1 MHSMPTRIVLAG
13 SVLALGSVG
22 TVSAVHLES
31 APAPLGTTPGTPL
44 ALTPVPAAPA
54 TTKAPDVPAP
64 VRVLPT
70 PKDGSTA
77 RTKSDERAPLS
88 AEDLVDL
95 AGGPLSKRTVTV
107 AVHQLQDAADSDSD
121 DSDHNSDFDS
131 EDSDTSNDGDAQD
144 FAGQT
149 SWHWSGHTDRW
160 RGRDAQDGRRISNPF
175 RTAQQWRDSGPR
187 SYGVSS
193 GARSSRWESPRESS
207 GRESSGRESSGRESS
222 GRESSGRESSQ
233 WDSSDRDYVGRHRA
247 DC

>member
-31 APAPLGTTPGTPL
+31 APLGTTPGTPL
-44 ALTPVPAAPA
+44 ALTPVPATPA
-54 TTKAPDVPAP
+54 TTKAPEALAP

-77 RTKSDERAPLS
+77 RTKSDERAPLN
-88 AEDLVDL
+88 AKDLVDL
-95 AGGPLSKRTVTV
+95 AAGPLPKRTVTV
-107 AVHQLQDAADSDSD
+107 ALHQIEDAADSDSD
-121 DSDHNSDFDS
+121 DED
-131 EDSDTSNDGDAQD
+131 EDSYSSDGEDTQD
-144 FAGQT
+144 FAGHT
-149 SWHWSGHTDRW
+149 SRHWSGHTDGW
-160 RGRDAQDGRRISNPF
+160 RGHDAHDGSRWGRRISNPF
-175 RTAQQWRDSGPR
+175 QAAQQWRDSGPR

-193 GARSSRWESPRESS
+193 GARSAQWESRQESPRLESS
-207 GRESSGRESSGRESS
+207 RM
-222 GRESSGRESSQ
+222 ESSQ

>member
-31 APAPLGTTPGTPL
+31 APLGTTPGTPL
-44 ALTPVPAAPA
+44 ALTPVPATPA
-54 TTKAPDVPAP
+54 TTKAPEALAP

-77 RTKSDERAPLS
+77 RTKSDERAPLN
-88 AEDLVDL
+88 AKDLVDL
-95 AGGPLSKRTVTV
+95 AAGPLPKRTVTV
-107 AVHQLQDAADSDSD
+107 ALHQIEDAADSDSD
-121 DSDHNSDFDS
+121 DPDD
-131 EDSDTSNDGDAQD
+131 EDSDSDSGDDEDTRD
-144 FAGQT
+144 FAGHT
-149 SWHWSGHTDRW
+149 SRHWSGHTDGW
-160 RGRDAQDGRRISNPF
+160 RGHDAQDGSRWGRRISNPF
-175 RTAQQWRDSGPR
+175 QAANQWRDSGPR

-193 GARSSRWESPRESS
+193 GARSAQWDSRQESPRWESSRMESS
-207 GRESSGRESSGRESS
+207 RM
-222 GRESSGRESSQ
+222 ESSQ

>member
-31 APAPLGTTPGTPL
+31 APLGTTPGTPL
-44 ALTPVPAAPA
+44 ALTPVPATPA
-54 TTKAPDVPAP
+54 TTKAPEALAP

-77 RTKSDERAPLS
+77 RTKSDERAPLN
-88 AEDLVDL
+88 AKDLVDL
-95 AGGPLSKRTVTV
+95 AAGPLPKRTVTV
-107 AVHQLQDAADSDSD
+107 ALHQIEDAADSDSD
-121 DSDHNSDFDS
+121 DED
-131 EDSDTSNDGDAQD
+131 EDSDSSDGEDTQD
-144 FAGQT
+144 FAGHT
-149 SWHWSGHTDRW
+149 SRHWSGRTDGW
-160 RGRDAQDGRRISNPF
+160 RGHDAHDGSRWGRRISNPF
-175 RTAQQWRDSGPR
+175 QAAQQWRDSGPR

-193 GARSSRWESPRESS
+193 GARSAQWESRRESRQESPRLESS
-207 GRESSGRESSGRESS
+207 RM
-222 GRESSGRESSQ
+222 ESSQ

>member
-31 APAPLGTTPGTPL
+31 APLGTTPGTPL
-44 ALTPVPAAPA
+44 ALTPVPATPA
-54 TTKAPDVPAP
+54 TTKAPEALAP

-77 RTKSDERAPLS
+77 RTKSDERAPLN
-88 AEDLVDL
+88 AKDLVDL
-95 AGGPLSKRTVTV
+95 AAGPLPKRTVTV
-107 AVHQLQDAADSDSD
+107 ALHQIEDAAASDSD
-121 DSDHNSDFDS
+121 DSDSDSDS
-131 EDSDTSNDGDAQD
+131 EDSDSGDGEDTQD

-149 SWHWSGHTDRW
+149 SRHWSGHTDGW
-160 RGRDAQDGRRISNPF
+160 RGHDAQDGAHWGRRISNPF
-175 RTAQQWRDSGPR
+175 QAAQQWRDSGPR

-193 GARSSRWESPRESS
+193 SARSA
-207 GRESSGRESSGRESS
+207 
-222 GRESSGRESSQ
+222 Q

>member
-31 APAPLGTTPGTPL
+31 APLGTTPGTPL
-44 ALTPVPAAPA
+44 ALTPVPATPA
-54 TTKAPDVPAP
+54 TTKAPEALAP

-77 RTKSDERAPLS
+77 RTKSDERAPLN
-88 AEDLVDL
+88 AKDLVDL
-95 AGGPLSKRTVTV
+95 AAGPLPKRTVTV
-107 AVHQLQDAADSDSD
+107 ALHQIEDAADSDSD
-121 DSDHNSDFDS
+121 DSDS
-131 EDSDTSNDGDAQD
+131 EDSDSDSGDDEDTQD
-144 FAGQT
+144 FAGHT
-149 SWHWSGHTDRW
+149 SRHWSGRTDGW
-160 RGRDAQDGRRISNPF
+160 RGHDAQDGSRWGRRISNPF
-175 RTAQQWRDSGPR
+175 QAAQQWRDSGPR

-193 GARSSRWESPRESS
+193 GARSAQWESRQESPRWVSSRTESS
-207 GRESSGRESSGRESS
+207 RMESSRM
-222 GRESSGRESSQ
+222 ESSQ

>member
-31 APAPLGTTPGTPL
+31 APLGTTPGTPL
-44 ALTPVPAAPA
+44 ALTPVPATPA
-54 TTKAPDVPAP
+54 TTKAPEALAP

-77 RTKSDERAPLS
+77 RTKSDERAPLN
-88 AEDLVDL
+88 AKDLVDL
-95 AGGPLSKRTVTV
+95 AAGPLPKRTVTV
-107 AVHQLQDAADSDSD
+107 ALHQLEDAADSASD
-121 DSDHNSDFDS
+121 DSDSED
-131 EDSDTSNDGDAQD
+131 EDSDSSDDEDTQD
-144 FAGQT
+144 FAGHT
-149 SWHWSGHTDRW
+149 SRHWSGDTDGW
-160 RGRDAQDGRRISNPF
+160 RGHDAHDGSRWGRRISNPF
-175 RTAQQWRDSGPR
+175 QAAQQWRDSGPR

-193 GARSSRWESPRESS
+193 GARSAQWESRQESPRWESSRMESS
-207 GRESSGRESSGRESS
+207 H
-222 GRESSGRESSQ
+222 

>member
-31 APAPLGTTPGTPL
+31 APLGTTPGTPL
-44 ALTPVPAAPA
+44 ALTPVPATPA
-54 TTKAPDVPAP
+54 TTKAPEALAP

-77 RTKSDERAPLS
+77 RTKSDERAPLN
-88 AEDLVDL
+88 AKDLVDL
-95 AGGPLSKRTVTV
+95 AAGPLPKRTVTV
-107 AVHQLQDAADSDSD
+107 ALHQLEDAADSDSD
-121 DSDHNSDFDS
+121 SDS
-131 EDSDTSNDGDAQD
+131 EDSDSGDDEDTQD
-144 FAGQT
+144 FAGHT
-149 SWHWSGHTDRW
+149 SRHWSGRTDGW
-160 RGRDAQDGRRISNPF
+160 RGHDAQDGSRWGRRISNPF
-175 RTAQQWRDSGPR
+175 QAAQQWRDSGPR

-193 GARSSRWESPRESS
+193 GARSAQWESRQESPRWESSRTESS
-207 GRESSGRESSGRESS
+207 RMESSRMESSRT
-222 GRESSGRESSQ
+222 ESSQ

>member
-31 APAPLGTTPGTPL
+31 APLGTTPGTPL
-44 ALTPVPAAPA
+44 ALTPVPATPA
-54 TTKAPDVPAP
+54 TTKAPEALAP

-77 RTKSDERAPLS
+77 RTKSDERAPLN
-88 AEDLVDL
+88 AKDLVDL
-95 AGGPLSKRTVTV
+95 AAGPLPKRTITV
-107 AVHQLQDAADSDSD
+107 ALHQLEDAADSDSD
-121 DSDHNSDFDS
+121 DED
-131 EDSDTSNDGDAQD
+131 EDSDSSDGEDTQD
-144 FAGQT
+144 FAG
-149 SWHWSGHTDRW
+149 HTDGW
-160 RGRDAQDGRRISNPF
+160 RGHDDQDGSRWGRRISNPF
-175 RTAQQWRDSGPR
+175 QAANQWRDSGPR

-193 GARSSRWESPRESS
+193 GARSAQWDSRRESRQESPR
-207 GRESSGRESSGRESS
+207 
-222 GRESSGRESSQ
+222 

>member
-31 APAPLGTTPGTPL
+31 APLGTTPGTPL
-44 ALTPVPAAPA
+44 ALTPVPATPA
-54 TTKAPDVPAP
+54 TTKAPEALAP

-77 RTKSDERAPLS
+77 RTKSDERAPLN
-88 AEDLVDL
+88 AKDLVDL
-95 AGGPLSKRTVTV
+95 AAGPLPKRTVTV
-107 AVHQLQDAADSDSD
+107 ALHQIEDAADSDSD
-121 DSDHNSDFDS
+121 DSDS
-131 EDSDTSNDGDAQD
+131 EDSDSDSGDDEDTQD
-144 FAGQT
+144 FAGHT
-149 SWHWSGHTDRW
+149 SRHWSGRTDGW
-160 RGRDAQDGRRISNPF
+160 RGHDAQDGSRWGRRISNPF
-175 RTAQQWRDSGPR
+175 QAAQQWRDSGPR

-193 GARSSRWESPRESS
+193 GARSAQWESRQESPRWESSRTESS
-207 GRESSGRESSGRESS
+207 RMESSRM
-222 GRESSGRESSQ
+222 ESSQ